1 MITNVYKY
9 NNNFF
14 VGTRAVSFLV
24 FKRNGIYLGVITS
37 KILLYYK
44 NRFNVKKKRKVISY
58 TLYYFSYQEFVYF
71 DIKYKG
77 VLCYTSNIFNKL
89 KKYNE
94 IEEGDIKCA
103 VK

>member
-1 MITNVYKY
+1 MYINIIIIFFWYKSC
-9 NNNFF
+9 F
-14 VGTRAVSFLV
+14 FLV
-24 FKRNGIYLGVITS
+24 FKRKGIYLGVITS

-44 NRFNVKKKRKVISY
+44 NRFNVKKK
-58 TLYYFSYQEFVYF
+58 LYYFSYQEFVYF

-77 VLCYTSNIFNKL
+77 VLCYTSYIFNKL

-94 IEEGDIKCA
+94 NEEGDIKCA